1 MVGVTSEPLVWGLEL
16 SPAPFYYPIS
26 PGNTA
31 FTSEG
36 EEGELWLMLK
46 TVRGTRL

>member
-1 MVGVTSEPLVWGLEL
+1 MVGVTSGPLVWVLE
-16 SPAPFYYPIS
+16 STPALFPHPIS

-36 EEGELWLMLK
+36 EEGELWP
-46 TVRGTRL
+46 